1 MVNATHVTEEVRFES
16 EEEIKDRYT
25 EVNFESGDVMGA
37 GVPIISTG
45 RTAYVDDSE
54 ASTFVVGA
62 SGSGKTRKILMPY
75 TLSCIRKNENLVI
88 HDPKGEINRYMYR
101 ELEKKGYEVIVLDY
115 RRPLRGDR
123 YNPLEYPSKIYKE
136 GNTSR
141 AAEMF
146 QAFSE
151 TMFSDRKSE
160 KDRFWDLTAASY
172 MTGLSLLQAELL
184 PEKECTINHLYDL
197 HIQGDGKY
205 GRSKY
210 IKEYYNRPGAK
221 DAPSYKLAAP
231 AINAPSDTQG
241 GLYSVY
247 TSCLTPFV
255 LNEDIID
262 ATANSTFDVRDLVE
276 KKCAVFIITK
286 DEGSVYNKLIS
297 ATIDQM
303 YERLI
308 DIAEEEY
315 DGRLPRRINFILD
328 EFGNLA
334 VINNMSGKI
343 TAGRSRN
350 IRWLIV
356 CQSMDQLRLLY
367 ENKGASIIF
376 GNCANLV
383 YLYSTDIMLL
393 QRISAMCGLY
403 SDELTGAKHPLM
415 SMDHL
420 RYLNKDKGEV
430 LLLLERARP
439 FVGYLP
445 DISAYPVSPTQ
456 HVNVCER
463 ERQTLNPIDFQE
475 IVKKQKCELME
486 KKMAEENGKSKSDEV
501 LPFGCEPGEM
511 ELSVVDLNEDEMNGR
526 EKKGTPIIPPEDIDR
541 MIAEIDRKIAQLE
554 EEERLENEQ
563 KMKRLNFNGVMR
575 DEKGN
580 HFIRFRDGHIETPKT
595 VEEME
600 KAIDRRIAE
609 IELDKRIEKK
619 REQIRK
625 NSNNPRKNRRLRI
638 VCIILLM
645 KIMARNLRICRRYS
659 KPE

>member
-1 MVNATHVTEEVRFES
+1 MVNATHVTEKVRFES

-334 VINNMSGKI
+334 AINNMSGKI

-475 IVKKQKCELME
+475 IVNKQKRELME

-511 ELSVVDLNEDEMNGR
+511 ELSVVDLNKDEMNGR

-541 MIAEIDRKIAQLE
+541 MIADIDRKIAQLE
-554 EEERLENEQ
+554 EEERLENDQ
-563 KMKRLNFNGVMR
+563 KMKRLNFNGVMQ

-580 HFIRFRDGHIETPKT
+580 RFIRFRDGHIETPKT

-619 REQIRK
+619 REQIHKKSNSKGKNANSRK
-625 NSNNPRKNRRLRI
+625 NKHELKDDDSGDSEK
-638 VCIILLM
+638 
-645 KIMARNLRICRRYS
+645 S
-659 KPE
+659 

>member
-1 MVNATHVTEEVRFES
+1 MVNATHVTEKVRFES

-334 VINNMSGKI
+334 AINNMSGKI

-463 ERQTLNPIDFQE
+463 ESQTLNPIDFQE
-475 IVKKQKCELME
+475 IVNKQKRELME

-511 ELSVVDLNEDEMNGR
+511 ELSVVDLNKDEMNGR

-554 EEERLENEQ
+554 EEERLENDQ
-563 KMKRLNFNGVMR
+563 KMKRLNFNGVMQ

-580 HFIRFRDGHIETPKT
+580 RFIRFRDGHIETPKT

-619 REQIRK
+619 REQIHKKSNSKGKNANSRK
-625 NSNNPRKNRRLRI
+625 NKHELKDDDSGDSEK
-638 VCIILLM
+638 
-645 KIMARNLRICRRYS
+645 S
-659 KPE
+659 

>member
-62 SGSGKTRKILMPY
+62 SGSGKTRNILMPY

-334 VINNMSGKI
+334 AINNMSGKI

-475 IVKKQKCELME
+475 IVNKQKRELME

-511 ELSVVDLNEDEMNGR
+511 ELSVVDLNKDEMNGR

-554 EEERLENEQ
+554 EEERLENDQ
-563 KMKRLNFNGVMR
+563 KMKRLNFNGVMQ

-580 HFIRFRDGHIETPKT
+580 RFIRFRDGHIETPKT

-619 REQIRK
+619 REQIHKKSNSKGKNANSRK
-625 NSNNPRKNRRLRI
+625 NKHELKDDDSGDSEK
-638 VCIILLM
+638 
-645 KIMARNLRICRRYS
+645 S
-659 KPE
+659 

>member
-16 EEEIKDRYT
+16 EEEIKDRYA

-334 VINNMSGKI
+334 AINNMSGKI

-475 IVKKQKCELME
+475 IVNKQKRELME

-511 ELSVVDLNEDEMNGR
+511 ELSVVDLNKDEMNGR

-554 EEERLENEQ
+554 EEERLENDQ
-563 KMKRLNFNGVMR
+563 KMKRLNFNGVMQ

-580 HFIRFRDGHIETPKT
+580 RFIRFRDGHIETPKT

-619 REQIRK
+619 REQIHKKSNSKGKNANSRK
-625 NSNNPRKNRRLRI
+625 NKHELKDDDSGDSEK
-638 VCIILLM
+638 
-645 KIMARNLRICRRYS
+645 S
-659 KPE
+659 

>member
-334 VINNMSGKI
+334 AINNMSGKI

-445 DISAYPVSPTQ
+445 DISAYPVPPTQ

-475 IVKKQKCELME
+475 IVNKQKRELME

-501 LPFGCEPGEM
+501 LPFGWEPGEM
-511 ELSVVDLNEDEMNGR
+511 ELSVVDLNKDEMNGR

-554 EEERLENEQ
+554 EEERLENDQ
-563 KMKRLNFNGVMR
+563 KMKRLNFNGVMQ

-580 HFIRFRDGHIETPKT
+580 RFIRFRDGHIETPKT

-619 REQIRK
+619 REQIHKKSNSKGKNANSRK
-625 NSNNPRKNRRLRI
+625 NKHELKDDDSGDSEK
-638 VCIILLM
+638 
-645 KIMARNLRICRRYS
+645 S
-659 KPE
+659 

>member
-334 VINNMSGKI
+334 AINNMSGKI

-475 IVKKQKCELME
+475 IVNKQKRELME

-511 ELSVVDLNEDEMNGR
+511 ELSVVDLNKDEMNGR
-526 EKKGTPIIPPEDIDR
+526 EKKGTPIIPPENIDR

-554 EEERLENEQ
+554 EEERLENDQ
-563 KMKRLNFNGVMR
+563 KMKRLNFNGVMQ

-580 HFIRFRDGHIETPKT
+580 RFIRFRDGHIETPKT

-619 REQIRK
+619 REQIHKKSNSKGKNANSRK
-625 NSNNPRKNRRLRI
+625 NKHELKDDDSGDSEK
-638 VCIILLM
+638 
-645 KIMARNLRICRRYS
+645 S
-659 KPE
+659 

>member
-1 MVNATHVTEEVRFES
+1 MVNATHITEEVRFES

-25 EVNFESGDVMGA
+25 EVNFESEKVKGA
-37 GVPIISTG
+37 GVPVISTG

-62 SGSGKTRKILMPY
+62 SGSGKTRKVLMPY

-101 ELEKKGYEVIVLDY
+101 ELEKEGYEVIVLDY

-334 VINNMSGKI
+334 AINNMSGKI

-430 LLLLERARP
+430 LLLLERAHP

-475 IVKKQKCELME
+475 IVNKQKRELME

-511 ELSVVDLNEDEMNGR
+511 ELSVVDLNKDEMNGR

-554 EEERLENEQ
+554 EEERLENDQ
-563 KMKRLNFNGVMR
+563 KMKRLNFNGVMQ

-580 HFIRFRDGHIETPKT
+580 RFIRFRDGHIETPKT

-619 REQIRK
+619 REQIHKKSNSKGKNANSRK
-625 NSNNPRKNRRLRI
+625 NKHELKDDDSGDSEK
-638 VCIILLM
+638 
-645 KIMARNLRICRRYS
+645 S
-659 KPE
+659 

>member
-334 VINNMSGKI
+334 AINNMSGKI

-475 IVKKQKCELME
+475 IVNKQKRELME

-511 ELSVVDLNEDEMNGR
+511 ELSVVDLNKDEMNGR

-554 EEERLENEQ
+554 EEERLENDQ
-563 KMKRLNFNGVMR
+563 KMKRLNFNGVMQ

-580 HFIRFRDGHIETPKT
+580 RFIRFRDGHIETPKT

-619 REQIRK
+619 REQIHKKSNSKGKNANSRK
-625 NSNNPRKNRRLRI
+625 NKHELKDNDSGDSEK
-638 VCIILLM
+638 
-645 KIMARNLRICRRYS
+645 S
-659 KPE
+659 

>member
-334 VINNMSGKI
+334 AINNMSGKI

-415 SMDHL
+415 SVDHL

-475 IVKKQKCELME
+475 IVNKQKRELME

-541 MIAEIDRKIAQLE
+541 MIAEIDRKISQLE
-554 EEERLENEQ
+554 EEERLENDQ
-563 KMKRLNFNGVMR
+563 KMKRLNFNGVMQ

-580 HFIRFRDGHIETPKT
+580 RFIRFRDGHIETPKT

-619 REQIRK
+619 REQIHKKSNSKGKNANSRK
-625 NSNNPRKNRRLRI
+625 NKHELKDDDSGDSEK
-638 VCIILLM
+638 
-645 KIMARNLRICRRYS
+645 S
-659 KPE
+659 

>member
-334 VINNMSGKI
+334 AINNMSEKI

-475 IVKKQKCELME
+475 IVNKQKRELME

-511 ELSVVDLNEDEMNGR
+511 ELSVVDLNKDEMNGR

-554 EEERLENEQ
+554 EEERLENDQ
-563 KMKRLNFNGVMR
+563 KMKRLNFNGVMQ

-580 HFIRFRDGHIETPKT
+580 RFIRFRDGHIETPKT

-619 REQIRK
+619 REQIHKKSNSKGKNANSRK
-625 NSNNPRKNRRLRI
+625 NKHELKDDDSGDSEK
-638 VCIILLM
+638 
-645 KIMARNLRICRRYS
+645 S
-659 KPE
+659 

>member
-334 VINNMSGKI
+334 AINNMSGKI

-475 IVKKQKCELME
+475 IVNKQKRELME

-511 ELSVVDLNEDEMNGR
+511 ELSVVDLNKDEMNGR

-554 EEERLENEQ
+554 EEERLENDQ
-563 KMKRLNFNGVMR
+563 KMKRLNFNGVMQ

-580 HFIRFRDGHIETPKT
+580 RFIRFRDGHIETPKT

-619 REQIRK
+619 REQIHKKSNSKGKNANSRK
-625 NSNNPRKNRRLRI
+625 NKHKLKDDDSGDSEK
-638 VCIILLM
+638 
-645 KIMARNLRICRRYS
+645 S
-659 KPE
+659 

>member
-334 VINNMSGKI
+334 AINNMSGKI

-383 YLYSTDIMLL
+383 YLYSTDILLL

-475 IVKKQKCELME
+475 IVNKQKRELME

-511 ELSVVDLNEDEMNGR
+511 ELSVVDLNKDEMNGR

-554 EEERLENEQ
+554 EEERLENDQ
-563 KMKRLNFNGVMR
+563 KMKRLNFNGVMQ

-580 HFIRFRDGHIETPKT
+580 RFIRFRDGHIETPKT

-619 REQIRK
+619 REQIHKKSNSKGKNANSRK
-625 NSNNPRKNRRLRI
+625 NKHELKDDDSGDSEK
-638 VCIILLM
+638 
-645 KIMARNLRICRRYS
+645 S
-659 KPE
+659 

>member
-25 EVNFESGDVMGA
+25 EVNFESDDVMGA

-210 IKEYYNRPGAK
+210 IKEYYNRPSAK

-334 VINNMSGKI
+334 AINNMSGKI

-475 IVKKQKCELME
+475 IVNKQKRELME

-619 REQIRK
+619 REQICK
-625 NSNNPRKNRRLRI
+625 NSNNPRK
-638 VCIILLM
+638 
-645 KIMARNLRICRRYS
+645 KS
-659 KPE
+659 KAKNSVHNSSDEDNGEKS

>member
-334 VINNMSGKI
+334 AINNMSGKI

-475 IVKKQKCELME
+475 IVNKQKRELME

-511 ELSVVDLNEDEMNGR
+511 ELSVVDLNKDEMNGR

-554 EEERLENEQ
+554 EEERLENDQ
-563 KMKRLNFNGVMR
+563 KMKRLNFNGVMQ

-580 HFIRFRDGHIETPKT
+580 RFIRFRDGHIETPKT

-619 REQIRK
+619 REQIHKKSNSKGK
-625 NSNNPRKNRRLRI
+625 NANSMKNKHKL
-638 VCIILLM
+638 
-645 KIMARNLRICRRYS
+645 KDDDS
-659 KPE
+659 GDSEKS

>member
-1 MVNATHVTEEVRFES
+1 MVNATHITEEVRFES

-25 EVNFESGDVMGA
+25 EVNFESEKVKGA
-37 GVPIISTG
+37 GVPVISTG

-210 IKEYYNRPGAK
+210 IKEYYNRLGAK

-334 VINNMSGKI
+334 AINNMSGKI

-475 IVKKQKCELME
+475 IVNKQKRELME

-511 ELSVVDLNEDEMNGR
+511 ELSVVDLNKDEMNGR

-554 EEERLENEQ
+554 EEERLENDQ
-563 KMKRLNFNGVMR
+563 KMKRLNFNGVMQ

-580 HFIRFRDGHIETPKT
+580 RFIRFRDGHIETPKT

-619 REQIRK
+619 REQIHKKSNSKGKNANSRK
-625 NSNNPRKNRRLRI
+625 NKHELKDDDSGDSEK
-638 VCIILLM
+638 
-645 KIMARNLRICRRYS
+645 S
-659 KPE
+659 

>member
-1 MVNATHVTEEVRFES
+1 MVNATHVTEEVRFET

-25 EVNFESGDVMGA
+25 EVNFESGKVKGA
-37 GVPIISTG
+37 GIPVISTG

-62 SGSGKTRKILMPY
+62 SGSGKTRKVLMPY
-75 TLSCIRKNENLVI
+75 TLSCIRKNENLII
-88 HDPKGEINRYMYR
+88 HDPKGEINKYMYR
-101 ELEKKGYEVIVLDY
+101 ELEKEGYKVIVLDY

-123 YNPLEYPSKIYKE
+123 YNPLEYPSKLYRE

-146 QAFSE
+146 QSFGE

-160 KDRFWDLTAASY
+160 KDPYWNLTASSY
-172 MTGLSLLQAELL
+172 LTGLSLLQAELL

-197 HIQGDGKY
+197 HIQGDKKY
-205 GRSKY
+205 GCSKY
-210 IKEYYNRPGAK
+210 IKEFYCRPGAK
-221 DAPSYKLAAP
+221 ESSSYKLAAP
-231 AINAPSDTQG
+231 AINAPNDTQG

-247 TSCLTPFV
+247 TSCLTPFI
-255 LNEDIID
+255 LNEDIMD

-276 KKCAVFIITK
+276 KKCAIFIITK

-297 ATIDQM
+297 ANIDQI

-334 VINNMSGKI
+334 AINNMQGKI

-356 CQSMDQLRLLY
+356 CQNMEQLNLLY
-367 ENKGASIIF
+367 GDKGASIIF
-376 GNCANLV
+376 GNCANIV
-383 YLYSTDIMLL
+383 YLYSTDIKIL

-403 SDELTGAKHPLM
+403 SDELTGARHPLM

-456 HVNVCER
+456 HVNVSER
-463 ERQTLNPIDFQE
+463 KRQTLAPIDFQE
-475 IVKKQKCELME
+475 IVNKQKRELME
-486 KKMAEENGKSKSDEV
+486 KEKTEKKGKSDSDDEV
-501 LPFGCEPGEM
+501 LPFGYEPERKANSKHNH
-511 ELSVVDLNEDEMNGR
+511 LFVPD
-526 EKKGTPIIPPEDIDR
+526 EDIDK
-541 MIAEIDRKIAQLE
+541 MIAEIDRKIAELE
-554 EEERLENEQ
+554 EEERVENEQ
-563 KMKRLNFNGVMR
+563 KMKRMNFDG
-575 DEKGN
+575 G
-580 HFIRFRDGHIETPKT
+580 IRDGKG
-595 VEEME
+595 
-600 KAIDRRIAE
+600 KNANS
-609 IELDKRIEKK
+609 
-619 REQIRK
+619 RK
-625 NSNNPRKNRRLRI
+625 NKHELKDDDSGDSEK
-638 VCIILLM
+638 
-645 KIMARNLRICRRYS
+645 S
-659 KPE
+659 

>member
-115 RRPLRGDR
+115 RSPLRGDR

-334 VINNMSGKI
+334 AINNMSGKI

-475 IVKKQKCELME
+475 IVNKQKRELME

-511 ELSVVDLNEDEMNGR
+511 ELSVVDLNKDEMNGR

-554 EEERLENEQ
+554 EEERLENDQ
-563 KMKRLNFNGVMR
+563 KMKRLNFNGVMQ

-580 HFIRFRDGHIETPKT
+580 RFIRFRDGHIETPKT

-609 IELDKRIEKK
+609 RELDKRIEKK
-619 REQIRK
+619 REQIHKKSNSKGKNANSRK
-625 NSNNPRKNRRLRI
+625 NKHELKDDDSGDSEK
-638 VCIILLM
+638 
-645 KIMARNLRICRRYS
+645 S
-659 KPE
+659 

>member
-75 TLSCIRKNENLVI
+75 TFSCIRKNENLVI

-625 NSNNPRKNRRLRI
+625 NSNNPRK
-638 VCIILLM
+638 
-645 KIMARNLRICRRYS
+645 KS
-659 KPE
+659 KAKNSVHNSIDEDNGEKS

>member
-334 VINNMSGKI
+334 AINNMSGKI

-475 IVKKQKCELME
+475 IVNKQKRELME

-511 ELSVVDLNEDEMNGR
+511 ELSVVDLNKDEMNGR

-554 EEERLENEQ
+554 EEERLENDQ
-563 KMKRLNFNGVMR
+563 KMKRLNFNGVMQ

-580 HFIRFRDGHIETPKT
+580 RFIRFRDGHIETPKT

-609 IELDKRIEKK
+609 IELDKPIEKK
-619 REQIRK
+619 REQIHKKSNSKGKNANSRK
-625 NSNNPRKNRRLRI
+625 NKHELKDDDSGDSEK
-638 VCIILLM
+638 
-645 KIMARNLRICRRYS
+645 S
-659 KPE
+659 

>member
-160 KDRFWDLTAASY
+160 KDRFWDFTAASY

-334 VINNMSGKI
+334 AINNMSGKI

-475 IVKKQKCELME
+475 IVNKQKRELME

-511 ELSVVDLNEDEMNGR
+511 ELSVVDLNKDEMNGR

-554 EEERLENEQ
+554 EEERLENDQ
-563 KMKRLNFNGVMR
+563 KMKRLNFNGVMQ

-580 HFIRFRDGHIETPKT
+580 RFIRFRDGHIETPKT

-619 REQIRK
+619 REQIHKKSNSKGKNANIRK
-625 NSNNPRKNRRLRI
+625 NKHELKDDDSGDSEK
-638 VCIILLM
+638 
-645 KIMARNLRICRRYS
+645 S
-659 KPE
+659 

>member
-1 MVNATHVTEEVRFES
+1 MVNATHVTEKVRFES

-334 VINNMSGKI
+334 AINNMSGKI

-403 SDELTGAKHPLM
+403 SDELTRAKHPLM

-475 IVKKQKCELME
+475 IVNKQKRELME

-511 ELSVVDLNEDEMNGR
+511 ELSVVDLNKDEMNGR

-554 EEERLENEQ
+554 EEERLENDQ
-563 KMKRLNFNGVMR
+563 KMKRLNFNGVMQ

-580 HFIRFRDGHIETPKT
+580 RFIRFRDGHIETPKT

-619 REQIRK
+619 REQIHKKSNSKGKNANSRK
-625 NSNNPRKNRRLRI
+625 NKHELKDDDSGDSEK
-638 VCIILLM
+638 
-645 KIMARNLRICRRYS
+645 S
-659 KPE
+659 

>member
-1 MVNATHVTEEVRFES
+1 MVNATHVTEKVRFES

-334 VINNMSGKI
+334 AINNMSGKI

-475 IVKKQKCELME
+475 IVNKQKRELME

-511 ELSVVDLNEDEMNGR
+511 ELSVVDLNKDEMNGR

-554 EEERLENEQ
+554 EEERLENDQ
-563 KMKRLNFNGVMR
+563 KMKRLNFNGVMQ

-580 HFIRFRDGHIETPKT
+580 RFIRFRDGHIETPKT

-600 KAIDRRIAE
+600 KAINRRIAE

-619 REQIRK
+619 REQIHKKSNSKGKNANSRK
-625 NSNNPRKNRRLRI
+625 NKHELKDDDSGDSEK
-638 VCIILLM
+638 
-645 KIMARNLRICRRYS
+645 S
-659 KPE
+659 

>member
-1 MVNATHVTEEVRFES
+1 MVNATHVTEKVRFES

-197 HIQGDGKY
+197 HIQGDVKY

-334 VINNMSGKI
+334 AINNMSGKI

-475 IVKKQKCELME
+475 IVNKQKRELME

-511 ELSVVDLNEDEMNGR
+511 ELSVVDLNKDEMNGR

-554 EEERLENEQ
+554 EEERLENDQ
-563 KMKRLNFNGVMR
+563 KMKRLNFNGVMQ

-580 HFIRFRDGHIETPKT
+580 RFIRFRDGHIETPKT

-619 REQIRK
+619 REQIHKKSNSKGKNANSRK
-625 NSNNPRKNRRLRI
+625 NKHELKDDDSGDSEK
-638 VCIILLM
+638 
-645 KIMARNLRICRRYS
+645 S
-659 KPE
+659 

>member
-1 MVNATHVTEEVRFES
+1 MVNATHVTEKVRFES

-334 VINNMSGKI
+334 AINNMSGKI

-475 IVKKQKCELME
+475 IVNKQKRELME

-511 ELSVVDLNEDEMNGR
+511 ELSVVDLNKDEMNGR

-554 EEERLENEQ
+554 EEERLENDQ
-563 KMKRLNFNGVMR
+563 KMKRLNFNGVMQ

-580 HFIRFRDGHIETPKT
+580 RFIRFRDGHIETPKT

-619 REQIRK
+619 REQIHKKSNSKGKNANSRK
-625 NSNNPRKNRRLRI
+625 NKHELKDDDSGDSEK
-638 VCIILLM
+638 
-645 KIMARNLRICRRYS
+645 S
-659 KPE
+659 

>member
-1 MVNATHVTEEVRFES
+1 MVNATHVTEKVRFES

-334 VINNMSGKI
+334 AINNMSGKI

-439 FVGYLP
+439 FVGYLR

-475 IVKKQKCELME
+475 IVNKQKRELME

-511 ELSVVDLNEDEMNGR
+511 ELSVVDLNKDEMNGR

-554 EEERLENEQ
+554 EEERLENDQ
-563 KMKRLNFNGVMR
+563 KMKRLNFNGVMQ

-580 HFIRFRDGHIETPKT
+580 RFIRFRDGHIETPKT

-619 REQIRK
+619 REQIHKKSNSKGKNANSRK
-625 NSNNPRKNRRLRI
+625 NKHELKDDDSGDSEK
-638 VCIILLM
+638 
-645 KIMARNLRICRRYS
+645 S
-659 KPE
+659 

>member
-1 MVNATHVTEEVRFES
+1 MVNATHITEEVRFES

-25 EVNFESGDVMGA
+25 EVNFESGKVKGA
-37 GVPIISTG
+37 GIPVISTG

-62 SGSGKTRKILMPY
+62 SGSGKTRKVLMPY
-75 TLSCIRKNENLVI
+75 TLSCIRKNENLII
-88 HDPKGEINRYMYR
+88 HDPKGEINKYMYR
-101 ELEKKGYEVIVLDY
+101 ELEKEGYKVIVLDY
-115 RRPLRGDR
+115 RRPIRGDR
-123 YNPLEYPSKIYKE
+123 YNPLEYPSKLYRE

-146 QAFSE
+146 QAFGE

-160 KDRFWDLTAASY
+160 KDPYWNLTASSY
-172 MTGLSLLQAELL
+172 LTGLSLLQAELL

-197 HIQGDGKY
+197 HIQGDKKY
-205 GRSKY
+205 GCSKY
-210 IKEYYNRPGAK
+210 IKEYYCRPGAK
-221 DAPSYKLAAP
+221 ESSSYKLAAP
-231 AINAPSDTQG
+231 AINAPNDTQG

-247 TSCLTPFV
+247 TSCLTPFI
-255 LNEDIID
+255 LNEDIMD

-276 KKCAVFIITK
+276 KKCAIFIITK

-297 ATIDQM
+297 ANIDQI

-334 VINNMSGKI
+334 AINYMQGKI

-356 CQSMDQLRLLY
+356 CQNMEQLNLLY
-367 ENKGASIIF
+367 GDKGASIIF
-376 GNCANLV
+376 GNCANIV
-383 YLYSTDIMLL
+383 YLYSTDIKLL

-403 SDELTGAKHPLM
+403 SDELTGARHPLM

-456 HVNVCER
+456 HVNVSER
-463 ERQTLNPIDFQE
+463 KRQTLTPIDFQE
-475 IVKKQKCELME
+475 IVNKQKRELMAE
-486 KKMAEENGKSKSDEV
+486 KRA
-501 LPFGCEPGEM
+501 
-511 ELSVVDLNEDEMNGR
+511 EDER
-526 EKKGTPIIPPEDIDR
+526 KEPVIPPEDIDK
-541 MIAEIDRKIAQLE
+541 MIAEIDRKIAELE
-554 EEERLENEQ
+554 EEERLENEI
-563 KMKRLNFNGVMR
+563 KMKRLNFNGVMQ

-580 HFIRFRDGHIETPKT
+580 CYIRFRDGNIETPQT
-595 VEEME
+595 AEEME

-609 IELDKRIEKK
+609 IEEDEREEKK
-619 REQIRK
+619 RAQIHKKSNSKRKNANIRK
-625 NSNNPRKNRRLRI
+625 NKHELKDDDSGDSEK
-638 VCIILLM
+638 
-645 KIMARNLRICRRYS
+645 S
-659 KPE
+659 

>member
-334 VINNMSGKI
+334 AINNMSGKI

-393 QRISAMCGLY
+393 QRISAIGKVEDAGKTYL
-403 SDELTGAKHPLM
+403 LLM
-415 SMDHL
+415 SNFKPL
-420 RYLNKDKGEV
+420 EIRIARVCGEDS
-430 LLLLERARP
+430 LEIINNLAEK
-439 FVGYLP
+439 
-445 DISAYPVSPTQ
+445 Q
-456 HVNVCER
+456 HV
-463 ERQTLNPIDFQE
+463 LG
-475 IVKKQKCELME
+475 L
-486 KKMAEENGKSKSDEV
+486 
-501 LPFGCEPGEM
+501 FG
-511 ELSVVDLNEDEMNGR
+511 
-526 EKKGTPIIPPEDIDR
+526 
-541 MIAEIDRKIAQLE
+541 
-554 EEERLENEQ
+554 
-563 KMKRLNFNGVMR
+563 
-575 DEKGN
+575 
-580 HFIRFRDGHIETPKT
+580 
-595 VEEME
+595 
-600 KAIDRRIAE
+600 AI
-609 IELDKRIEKK
+609 
-619 REQIRK
+619 
-625 NSNNPRKNRRLRI
+625 
-638 VCIILLM
+638 
-645 KIMARNLRICRRYS
+645 
-659 KPE
+659 

>member
-16 EEEIKDRYT
+16 EEEIKDRYI

-334 VINNMSGKI
+334 AINNMSGKI

-475 IVKKQKCELME
+475 IVNKQKRELME

-511 ELSVVDLNEDEMNGR
+511 ELSVVDLNKDEMNGR

-554 EEERLENEQ
+554 EEERLENDQ
-563 KMKRLNFNGVMR
+563 KMKRLNFNGVMQ

-580 HFIRFRDGHIETPKT
+580 RFIRFRDGHIETPKT

-619 REQIRK
+619 REQIHKKSNSKGKNANSRK
-625 NSNNPRKNRRLRI
+625 NKHELKDDDSGDSEK
-638 VCIILLM
+638 
-645 KIMARNLRICRRYS
+645 S
-659 KPE
+659 

>member
-334 VINNMSGKI
+334 AINNMSGKI

-475 IVKKQKCELME
+475 IVNKQKRELME

-511 ELSVVDLNEDEMNGR
+511 ELSVVDLNKDEMNGR
-526 EKKGTPIIPPEDIDR
+526 EKKGTPIIPLEDIDR

-554 EEERLENEQ
+554 EEERLENDQ
-563 KMKRLNFNGVMR
+563 KMKRLNFNGVMQ

-580 HFIRFRDGHIETPKT
+580 RFIRFRDGHIETPKT

-619 REQIRK
+619 REQIHKKSNSKGKNANSRK
-625 NSNNPRKNRRLRI
+625 NKHELKDDDSGDSEK
-638 VCIILLM
+638 
-645 KIMARNLRICRRYS
+645 S
-659 KPE
+659 

>member
-1 MVNATHVTEEVRFES
+1 MVNATHVTEKVRFES

-334 VINNMSGKI
+334 AINNMSGKI

-475 IVKKQKCELME
+475 IANKQKRELME

-511 ELSVVDLNEDEMNGR
+511 ELSVVDLNKDEMNGR

-554 EEERLENEQ
+554 EEERLENDQ
-563 KMKRLNFNGVMR
+563 KMKRLNFNGVMQ

-580 HFIRFRDGHIETPKT
+580 RFIRFRDGHIETPKT

-619 REQIRK
+619 RDQIHKKSNSKGKNANSRK
-625 NSNNPRKNRRLRI
+625 NKHELKDDDSGDSEK
-638 VCIILLM
+638 
-645 KIMARNLRICRRYS
+645 S
-659 KPE
+659 

>member
-334 VINNMSGKI
+334 AINNMSGKI

-475 IVKKQKCELME
+475 IVNKQKRELME

-554 EEERLENEQ
+554 EEERLENDQ
-563 KMKRLNFNGVMR
+563 KMKRLNFNGVMQ

-580 HFIRFRDGHIETPKT
+580 RFIRFRDGHIETPKT

-619 REQIRK
+619 REQIHKKSNSKGKNANSRK
-625 NSNNPRKNRRLRI
+625 NKHELKDDDSGDSEK
-638 VCIILLM
+638 
-645 KIMARNLRICRRYS
+645 S
-659 KPE
+659 

>member
-101 ELEKKGYEVIVLDY
+101 KLEKKGYEVIVLDY

-334 VINNMSGKI
+334 AINNMSGKI

-475 IVKKQKCELME
+475 IVNKQKRELME

-511 ELSVVDLNEDEMNGR
+511 ELSVVDLNKDEMNGR

-554 EEERLENEQ
+554 EEERLENDQ
-563 KMKRLNFNGVMR
+563 KMKRLNFNGVMQ

-580 HFIRFRDGHIETPKT
+580 RFIRFRDGHIETPKT

-619 REQIRK
+619 REQIHKKSNSKGKNANSRK
-625 NSNNPRKNRRLRI
+625 NKHELKDDDSGDSEK
-638 VCIILLM
+638 
-645 KIMARNLRICRRYS
+645 S
-659 KPE
+659 

>member
-334 VINNMSGKI
+334 AINNMSGKI

-350 IRWLIV
+350 SRWLIV

-445 DISAYPVSPTQ
+445 DISEYPVSPTQ

-475 IVKKQKCELME
+475 IVNKQKRELME

-511 ELSVVDLNEDEMNGR
+511 ELSVVDLNKDEMNGR

-554 EEERLENEQ
+554 EEERLENDQ
-563 KMKRLNFNGVMR
+563 KMKRLNFNGVMQ

-580 HFIRFRDGHIETPKT
+580 RFIRFRDGHIETPKT

-619 REQIRK
+619 REQIHKKSNSKGKNANSRK
-625 NSNNPRKNRRLRI
+625 NKHELKDDDSGDSEK
-638 VCIILLM
+638 
-645 KIMARNLRICRRYS
+645 S
-659 KPE
+659 

>member
-1 MVNATHVTEEVRFES
+1 MVNATHVTEEVRFET

-25 EVNFESGDVMGA
+25 EVNFESGKVKGA
-37 GVPIISTG
+37 GIPVISTG

-62 SGSGKTRKILMPY
+62 SGSGKTRKVLMPY
-75 TLSCIRKNENLVI
+75 TLSCIRKNENLII

-101 ELEKKGYEVIVLDY
+101 ELEKEGYKVIVLDY

-123 YNPLEYPSKIYKE
+123 YNPLEYPSKLYRE

-146 QAFSE
+146 LAFGE

-160 KDRFWDLTAASY
+160 KDPYWNLTASSY
-172 MTGLSLLQAELL
+172 LTGLSLLQAELL

-197 HIQGDGKY
+197 HIQGDKKY
-205 GRSKY
+205 GCSKY
-210 IKEYYNRPGAK
+210 IKEFYCRPGAK
-221 DAPSYKLAAP
+221 ESSSYKLAAP
-231 AINAPSDTQG
+231 AINAPNDTQG

-247 TSCLTPFV
+247 TSCLTPFI
-255 LNEDIID
+255 LNEDIMD

-276 KKCAVFIITK
+276 KKCAIFIITK

-297 ATIDQM
+297 ANIDQI

-334 VINNMSGKI
+334 EINNMQGKI

-356 CQSMDQLRLLY
+356 CQNMEQLNLLY
-367 ENKGASIIF
+367 GDKGASIIF
-376 GNCANLV
+376 GNCANIV
-383 YLYSTDIMLL
+383 YLYSTDIKLL

-403 SDELTGAKHPLM
+403 SDELTGARHPLM

-456 HVNVCER
+456 HVNVSER
-463 ERQTLNPIDFQE
+463 KRQTLTPIDFQE
-475 IVKKQKCELME
+475 IVNKQKRELME
-486 KKMAEENGKSKSDEV
+486 KEKTEKKGKSDSDDEV
-501 LPFGCEPGEM
+501 LPFGYEPERKANSKHNH
-511 ELSVVDLNEDEMNGR
+511 LFVPD
-526 EKKGTPIIPPEDIDR
+526 EDIDK
-541 MIAEIDRKIAQLE
+541 MKAEIDRKIAELK
-554 EEERLENEQ
+554 EEERVENEQ
-563 KMKRLNFNGVMR
+563 KMKRMNFDG
-575 DEKGN
+575 G
-580 HFIRFRDGHIETPKT
+580 IRDGKG
-595 VEEME
+595 
-600 KAIDRRIAE
+600 KNANS
-609 IELDKRIEKK
+609 
-619 REQIRK
+619 RK
-625 NSNNPRKNRRLRI
+625 NKHELKDDDSGDSEK
-638 VCIILLM
+638 
-645 KIMARNLRICRRYS
+645 S
-659 KPE
+659 

>member
-1 MVNATHVTEEVRFES
+1 MVNATHVTEKARFES

-334 VINNMSGKI
+334 AINNMSGKI

-475 IVKKQKCELME
+475 IVNKQKRELME

-511 ELSVVDLNEDEMNGR
+511 ELSVVDLNKDEMNGR

-554 EEERLENEQ
+554 EEERLENDQ
-563 KMKRLNFNGVMR
+563 KMKRLNFNGVMQ

-580 HFIRFRDGHIETPKT
+580 RFIRFRDGHIETPKT

-619 REQIRK
+619 REQIHKKSNSKGKNANSRK
-625 NSNNPRKNRRLRI
+625 NKHELKDDDSGDSEK
-638 VCIILLM
+638 
-645 KIMARNLRICRRYS
+645 S
-659 KPE
+659 

>member
-1 MVNATHVTEEVRFES
+1 MVNATHVTEKVRFES

-334 VINNMSGKI
+334 AINNMSGKI

-475 IVKKQKCELME
+475 IVNKQKCELME

-511 ELSVVDLNEDEMNGR
+511 ELSVVDLNKDEMNGR

-554 EEERLENEQ
+554 EEERLENDQ
-563 KMKRLNFNGVMR
+563 KMKRLNFNGVMQ

-580 HFIRFRDGHIETPKT
+580 RFIRFRDGHIETPKT

-619 REQIRK
+619 REQIHKKSNSKGKNANSRK
-625 NSNNPRKNRRLRI
+625 NKHELKDDDSGDSEK
-638 VCIILLM
+638 
-645 KIMARNLRICRRYS
+645 S
-659 KPE
+659 

>member
-334 VINNMSGKI
+334 AINNMSGKI

-475 IVKKQKCELME
+475 IVNKQKRELME

-511 ELSVVDLNEDEMNGR
+511 ELSVVDLNKDEMNGR

-554 EEERLENEQ
+554 EEERLENDQ
-563 KMKRLNFNGVMR
+563 KMKRLNFNGVMQ

-580 HFIRFRDGHIETPKT
+580 RFIRFRDGHIETPKT

-619 REQIRK
+619 REQIHKKSNSKRK
-625 NSNNPRKNRRLRI
+625 NANIRKNKHEL
-638 VCIILLM
+638 
-645 KIMARNLRICRRYS
+645 KDDDS
-659 KPE
+659 GDSEKS

>member
-1 MVNATHVTEEVRFES
+1 MVNATHVTEKVRFES

-334 VINNMSGKI
+334 AINNMSGKI

-475 IVKKQKCELME
+475 IVNKQKRELME

-511 ELSVVDLNEDEMNGR
+511 ELSVVDLNKDEMNGR

-554 EEERLENEQ
+554 EEERLENNQ
-563 KMKRLNFNGVMR
+563 KMKRLNFNGVMQ

-580 HFIRFRDGHIETPKT
+580 RFIRFRDGHIETPKT

-619 REQIRK
+619 REQIHKKSNSKGKNANSRK
-625 NSNNPRKNRRLRI
+625 NKHELKDDDSGDSEK
-638 VCIILLM
+638 
-645 KIMARNLRICRRYS
+645 S
-659 KPE
+659 

>member
-1 MVNATHVTEEVRFES
+1 MVNATHITEEVRFES

-25 EVNFESGDVMGA
+25 EVNFESEKVKGA
-37 GVPIISTG
+37 GVPVISTG

-62 SGSGKTRKILMPY
+62 SGSGKTRKVLMPY

-334 VINNMSGKI
+334 AINNMSGKI

-475 IVKKQKCELME
+475 IVNKQKRELME

-511 ELSVVDLNEDEMNGR
+511 ELSVVDLNKDEMNGR

-554 EEERLENEQ
+554 EEERLENDQ
-563 KMKRLNFNGVMR
+563 KMKRLNFNGVMQ

-580 HFIRFRDGHIETPKT
+580 RFIRFRDGHIETPKT

-619 REQIRK
+619 REQIHKKSNSKGKNANSRK
-625 NSNNPRKNRRLRI
+625 NKHELKDDDSGDSEK
-638 VCIILLM
+638 
-645 KIMARNLRICRRYS
+645 S
-659 KPE
+659 